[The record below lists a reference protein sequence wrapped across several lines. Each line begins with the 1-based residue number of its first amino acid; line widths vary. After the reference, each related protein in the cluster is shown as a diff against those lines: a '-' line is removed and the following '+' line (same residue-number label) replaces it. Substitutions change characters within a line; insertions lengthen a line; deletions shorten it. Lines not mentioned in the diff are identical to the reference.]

1 VINNAGIGTVGL
13 QIKQLQDTF
22 NTNFYGVKH
31 MNDTM
36 SPLLRDNGRIVN
48 VSSSHATEALK
59 YCSVT
64 QNLQTTTNN
73 FNQRLTY

>member
-1 VINNAGIGTVGL
+1 
-13 QIKQLQDTF
+13 
-22 NTNFYGVKH
+22 

-59 YCSVT
+59 YCSQDLKEKFLNPNIT
-64 QNLQTTTNN
+64 ETELE
-73 FNQRLTY
+73 RLFVP